1 MSDFFKEI
9 NAWLAY
15 SWDIGN
21 WTVTVK
27 MILIAALIAITSFI
41 VRKFIIGNIL
51 SFLRKRGVMEEKSK
65 KKVQSIINII
75 VFLAATIGIL
85 RILGL
90 DYTFY
95 ETVAENADNEGNIRF
110 GNFDIKISTFLFG
123 FIIFKFAQLADWLIA
138 RILLDRYYDNRG
150 EMEIMSSGKG
160 DDKTRTNKA
169 IQYLVYILAITFALK
184 WFDLDVGLAP
194 LKDGGHFTISNI
206 LGAITTILI
215 GWLAIWGLT
224 NLILQPYYKRS
235 SVEVGNQYAVNQLLK
250 YVIYVLAIVFALQ
263 NNLDF
268 NLTIIL
274 GGAAALLVGIGLGLQ
289 QTFNDLISGI
299 ILLFERTIEVGDV
312 VEVDGLVGTITSIGI
327 RTSVVRVRDN
337 TSIVVPNSK
346 FITDSVVNWTHNN
359 EAKQVRFTVAVGV
372 AYGSDTEL
380 VKNTLLQVADDNP
393 DVLQRPAPFVRFVD
407 FADSSLNFELHF
419 WSRNFIRIEDV
430 KSDIRFQIDMDFRKE
445 SIEIPFPQRVV
456 WSANNDNPPTD

>member
-1 MSDFFKEI
+1 MSDFFTEI
-9 NAWLAY
+9 NDWLAY
-15 SWDIGN
+15 SWEIGN
-21 WTVTVK
+21 WTVNVK
-27 MILIAALIAITSFI
+27 VILIATLIAIAAFI
-41 VRKFIIGNIL
+41 IRRFIIGNIL
-51 SFLRKRGVMEEKSK
+51 SFLGKRGVIEEKSR

-75 VFLAATIGIL
+75 VFLGATIGIL
-85 RILGL
+85 KVLGL

-95 ETVAENADNEGNIRF
+95 DTAIENTDNEGNIKF
-110 GNFDIKISTFLFG
+110 GNFNIKISTFLFG

-138 RILLDRYYDNRG
+138 RVLLDKYYDKKG
-150 EMEIMSSGKG
+150 EAEVMSSGK
-160 DDKTRTNKA
+160 DDKTKTNKA

-184 WFDLDVGLAP
+184 WFNLDYGLAP

-206 LGAITTILI
+206 LGAMTTILV
-215 GWLAIWGLT
+215 GWLAIWGLI

-235 SVEVGNQYAVNQLLK
+235 SVDVGNQYAVNQLLK
-250 YVIYVLAIVFALQ
+250 YLIYVLAIVFALQ
-263 NNLDF
+263 NNLAFD
-268 NLTIIL
+268 LTIIL

-312 VEVDGLVGTITSIGI
+312 VEVGGVVGTITSIGI
-327 RTSVVRVRDN
+327 RTSVVKVRDN

-346 FITDSVVNWTHNN
+346 FITDSVVNWSHN
-359 EAKQVRFTVAVGV
+359 EEKQVRFTVSIGV

-380 VKNTLLQVADDNP
+380 VKNTLLQVAEDNP

-430 KSDIRFQIDMDFRKE
+430 KSDIRFQIDMDFRSQE
-445 SIEIPFPQRVV
+445 IEIPFPQRVI
-456 WSANNDNPPTD
+456 WSADNGTTTD